1 MAWQHQRSAQRVVI
15 YDVDDD
21 EDAFCAFMERLSKQL
36 GWNEPR
42 TLLPAIEKYFGR
54 SFDITVANRA
64 AANGDDI
71 YDVRPVR

>member
-15 YDVDDD
+15 YDVDGD
-21 EDAFCAFMERLSKQL
+21 EGAFCAFMERLSKQL
-36 GWNEPR
+36 VWNEPG
-42 TLLPAIEKYFGR
+42 TLLPALEQHFGR
-54 SFDITVANRA
+54 SFDITVATRA